1 MIQNSCYKP
10 CILVFNLIKME
21 LFKMGN
27 KDSGNKI
34 LKSQKIRDK
43 IFALSKDYYENEF
56 PNNNFK
62 PGDVIPYSGKIFD
75 HSELINLV
83 DSSLDFWLTA
93 GRYADEFEKRFS
105 NYMGQKYCLLVYSGS
120 SANLIALTTLT
131 SPSLG
136 DRRLVKG
143 DEVITVSAG
152 FPTTVAP
159 IIQNGLVPVFVDVEI
174 GSYNIDVSMLQ
185 ETFTKKLKQ
194 L

>member
-1 MIQNSCYKP
+1 
-10 CILVFNLIKME
+10 
-21 LFKMGN
+21 MGN

-105 NYMGQKYCLLVYSGS
+105 NYMGHKYCLLVYSGS